1 MPKTTHLVWLATTL
15 PQKSA
20 KRRFKM
26 RANHFDRT
34 LTRLFQALV
43 IGLILALGIASISCS
58 SEKSAEAEESHE
70 EEGFSKSSKKKSKAY
85 DEDEDQSEESEEA
98 EGPPDKA
105 ASHKSDGAG
114 KNSHA
119 ASGHS
124 SPKPPMS
131 PEQALARLK
140 EGNENFIKGMVSFEH
155 LAEAHR
161 AALVGGQRPFAMVL
175 SCADSRVPP
184 EQVFAQGLG
193 DIFTV
198 RVAGNIAEPA
208 TIASLEY
215 AAAHLGTPLL
225 VIMGHTE
232 CGAVKAAMAGASDT
246 PNITQLVKAIQPA
259 VAKHSKSDDTTAAV
273 QANVSHTHEELLR
286 QSKLLSDLVDKK
298 RLKVVEAVYDLKTG
312 RVKFESG
319 K

>member
-1 MPKTTHLVWLATTL
+1 MK
-15 PQKSA
+15 
-20 KRRFKM
+20 
-26 RANHFDRT
+26 ANHFDRT
-34 LTRLFQALV
+34 VTRLFQALA

-70 EEGFSKSSKKKSKAY
+70 EEEFSKSSKKKSRAY
-85 DEDEDQSEESEEA
+85 DEDEDQSEEA
-98 EGPPDKA
+98 EDSLDKT
-105 ASHKSDGAG
+105 ASHKSDDAG

-140 EGNENFIKGMVSFEH
+140 EGNENFLKGMISFEH

-161 AALVGGQRPFAMVL
+161 TALAGGQRPFAMVL

-246 PNITQLVKAIQPA
+246 PSITQLVKAIQPA
-259 VAKHSKSDDTTAAV
+259 VAKYSKTGDTASAV
-273 QANVSHTHEELLR
+273 RANVSHAHEELLR
-286 QSKLLSDLVDKK
+286 QSKLLSDLVDEK
-298 RLKVVEAVYDLKTG
+298 RLKVVEAVYNLKTG

-319 K
+319 Q